1 MSMNRSPSKY
11 SFFVFGIFT
20 VLRSI
25 GESSNTYKAR
35 TTIGKLKPGA
45 HSQIYT
51 PNRERYKPF
60 MLSFRQ
66 GQMRKLIQ
74 KEWIIHKHKVTAS
87 FQL

>member
-1 MSMNRSPSKY
+1 MNRSPSRY
-11 SFFVFGIFT
+11 SFFVFGIIGI
-20 VLRSI
+20 SI
-25 GESSNTYKAR
+25 GGSRNTYKAR
-35 TTIGKLKPGA
+35 RTIGKLKPGA

-74 KEWIIHKHKVTAS
+74 KEWLIHKHKVTPS
-87 FQL
+87 FQS

>member
-1 MSMNRSPSKY
+1 MNRSPSRY

-20 VLRSI
+20 VLSSI
-25 GESSNTYKAR
+25 GGSRNKYKAR
-35 TTIGKLKPGA
+35 RTIGKLKPGA

-51 PNRERYKPF
+51 PNREPYKPF

-74 KEWIIHKHKVTAS
+74 KEWLIHKHKVTPS
-87 FQL
+87 FQS